1 MKKITD
7 FIVKFRNVF
16 LVLFVVLSG
25 ISLYLSTKVNI
36 NTDIMKYLPSTSE
49 TKQGYDIMHDDFPEE
64 DTSTLNV
71 MYKNLSKD
79 KKTSRLKEL
88 ESIKGVKSVEY
99 DDSSS
104 FNKDKYTLYIINVDD
119 YAESKTSKDVYDTVR
134 KEYKPFA
141 MSGSIYDKHKTILKI
156 SIVIGA
162 IICAMI
168 ILIIL
173 SDSYLEPFLYLIS
186 IGIAVF
192 INKGTN
198 IMFESVSEITESI
211 VAILQ
216 LALSMDYSIMLS
228 NRYKQECAKSKD
240 KVEAMKKALY
250 ASFSAISSSS
260 VTTVVGLLALIFM
273 SFTIGKDLG
282 LVLAKGVILSLVS
295 IFFCLPGLLLLFDKL
310 IQKTKKRPINFK
322 LGWLGAYSYKTRFAQ
337 LFAIVILFVVA
348 FIIKGNITTTY
359 TGSEQDEVGRVFDSN
374 NQMAIVYKNEYE
386 DIISNYCKTLE
397 RDEKIDQVL
406 CYSNTINEP
415 LSYNELNSKLSSL
428 GKDTSIDESLIKIIY
443 YNYYNKNTS
452 NKMTLDEFINFIR
465 SDIFTDEELSK
476 DITPSMK
483 ENINLLSNFTNKDKL
498 NKKRTIKE
506 ISELLN
512 ISYEDANSIFI
523 YYEAK
528 NANTKMTINEFTS
541 FLLNDV
547 SNDKTYSKE
556 LDKNTITKL
565 KRLNNF
571 TNKNNINKKMNSK
584 ELSNIFGI
592 DESLIK
598 QLFLFYNVTNESNTR
613 LTLNEFASIAL
624 SMSKDDMY
632 KSEFDENTINSLKLL
647 LTLSD
652 KRVVETPVDKETM
665 NSYFNL
671 LGIDNSLINNLYI
684 LYDGFNTNT
693 KLSLSEFASIALSLS
708 NQDEYKNYFDDN
720 TINELKEL
728 IALSTYK
735 DTILPNSK
743 LYEMFNIST
752 PVQYVLNN
760 YIEDN
765 TMSPYSFVNFLLN
778 TDAIKNNLNEEQVLS
793 LNKALFIMSN
803 KDTKY
808 SNTEINKVLNKNQLV
823 INMIYGV
830 KDNSTNTIPNISLKD
845 LFNFINTNKHDLNLF
860 VSFNNEIN
868 SKLSLA
874 ITIMNNLDTAFNYN
888 EISSII
894 NLDSSKVK
902 KIYGVYDYN
911 QGSTKLSPLEFS
923 NLIINNKD
931 NELLKGK
938 LNNNSLKELSLVRTV
953 MISTLN
959 NTKYDST
966 RLSNILNINKD
977 KMSLIFGLYDNKK
990 VTSNNNI
997 SLYNYVDFIVNNVM
1011 NNKDYSNKFDKS
1023 TKDKL
1028 TTILSVMNNSINGVK
1043 YTTGESFASLNKLS
1057 NDLDKSLIDLVYI
1070 YYGSSN
1076 NYDNNYKLT
1085 VEEVVNYLNDDILND
1100 KRFSSFMSD
1109 EMREKIVDAKEA
1121 INKAKNLLVSSN
1133 YSRLVI
1139 NSSYAPEDK
1148 ETYEFINRLEKDLG
1162 DKEGIYI
1169 VGHSSMAVEM
1179 SKTFDNE
1186 LNKITILTMLFIFV
1200 VVAFTFKDLIIPFVL
1215 VLIIQT
1221 AVYVTMSCI
1230 TISGG
1235 KVYFIALL
1243 IVQAILMGAT
1253 IDYAIVYTS
1262 YYLEGRKKMNIKDSV
1277 LNAYNKSI
1285 HTILSSSSILIIVTL
1300 VVANFA
1306 SAIAAKICETISE
1319 GTLAA
1324 VILILF
1330 VLPGVLAT
1338 CDKVICRK
1346 GYFKENKQTKKRHN
1360 NKLLTNK

>member
-7 FIVKFRNVF
+7 FIVKFRNIF
-16 LVLFVVLSG
+16 LVLFVILSG
-25 ISLYLSTKVNI
+25 FSLYLSTKVNI

-49 TKQGYDIMHDDFPEE
+49 TKQGYDIMEDSFPEE

-71 MYKNLSKD
+71 MYKNLSKE
-79 KKTSRLKEL
+79 KKSSRLKEL
-88 ESIKGVKSVEY
+88 ESIKGVKSVDY
-99 DDSSS
+99 DDSAS
-104 FNKDKYTLYIINVDD
+104 FNKDNYTLYIVNVDD
-119 YAESKTSKDVYDTVR
+119 SASSKTSKKVYDTVK

-141 MSGSIYDKHKTILKI
+141 MSGSIYEKHKTILKI

-162 IICAMI
+162 IVCAMI
-168 ILIIL
+168 ILVIL
-173 SDSYLEPFLYLIS
+173 SDSYVEPFLYLIS

-198 IMFESVSEITESI
+198 VMFSSVSEITESI

-228 NRYKQECAKSKD
+228 NRYKQECAKTKD

-282 LVLAKGVILSLVS
+282 IVLAKGVILSLVS
-295 IFFCLPGLLLLFDKL
+295 IFFCLPGLLLLFDKP

-322 LGWLGAYSYKTRFAQ
+322 LGWLGAYSYKTRFGQ
-337 LFAIVILFVVA
+337 LIAIIILFVVA
-348 FIIKGNITTTY
+348 FIVKGNITTTY
-359 TGSEQDEVGRVFDSN
+359 TGSEQDEVAKVFDAN
-374 NQMAIVYKNEYE
+374 NQIAIVYKNEYE
-386 DIISNYCKTLE
+386 DLISNYCKTLE
-397 RDEKIDQVL
+397 NDEKIDQVL

-415 LSYNELNSKLSSL
+415 LYYDELNSKLSSL
-428 GKDTSIDESLIKIIY
+428 GEEKNIDESLIKIIY
-443 YNYYNKNTS
+443 YNYYNKNNS

-465 SDIFTDEELSK
+465 SDIFTDEKFSK
-476 DITPSMK
+476 DITSDMK
-483 ENINLLSNFTNKDKL
+483 ENINLLSNFTNKEKL
-498 NKKRTIKE
+498 NKKRSIKE

-523 YYEAK
+523 YYESK
-528 NANTKMTINEFTS
+528 NVDTKMTINEFTN

-547 SNDKTYSKE
+547 LNDKTYSKE
-556 LDKNTITKL
+556 LDNNTVGKL
-565 KRLNNF
+565 RKLNNF
-571 TNKNNINKKMNSK
+571 TNKNIINKKMNSK

-592 DESLIK
+592 DEALIK
-598 QLFLFYNVTNESNTR
+598 KLFLFYNVTSDNNTR
-613 LTLNEFASIAL
+613 LTLNEFARTAL
-624 SMSKDDMY
+624 AMSEDNTY
-632 KSEFDENTINSLKLL
+632 KSEFDENSINSLKLL

-652 KRVVETPVDKETM
+652 KRAVETPVDIETM
-665 NSYFNL
+665 KVYFNL
-671 LGIDNSLINNLYI
+671 LGLDSSLINNLYI
-684 LYDGFNTNT
+684 LYDGTTTNT
-693 KLSLSEFASIALSLS
+693 KLTLSEFANIALTLS
-708 NQDEYKNYFDDN
+708 ENDEYKNYFNDS
-720 TINELKEL
+720 TIIELKEL
-728 IALSTYK
+728 VALSTYK

-752 PVQYVLNN
+752 PIQNVLNN
-760 YIEDN
+760 YIENN
-765 TMSPYSFVNFLLN
+765 TMSPYLFVNFLLN
-778 TDAIKNNLNEEQVLS
+778 TDSIKNNLSEEQIVS
-793 LNKALFIMSN
+793 LNKALFIMNN

-808 SNTEINKVLNKNQLV
+808 SNTEINSVLNNNQLV
-823 INMIYGV
+823 INMIYGI
-830 KDNSTNTIPNISLKD
+830 KDGSTNISLKD
-845 LFNFINTNKHDLNLF
+845 LFNFINNYKKDLSSF
-860 VSFNNEIN
+860 VTLNNEMN

-874 ITIMNNLDTAFNYN
+874 VTIMNNLDTTFDYN
-888 EISSII
+888 EVSSII

-902 KIYGVYDYN
+902 KIYGVYTYN
-911 QGSTKLSPLEFS
+911 QGNTKLSPLELS

-938 LNNNSLKELSLVRTV
+938 INRSSLEELSLVRTV
-953 MISTLN
+953 MISTNN

-966 RLSNILNINKD
+966 RLSKLLNMKKD

-990 VTSNNNI
+990 ITSNNNI

-1011 NNKDYSNKFDKS
+1011 NNKDYSDKFDES
-1023 TKDKL
+1023 TKNKL
-1028 TTILSVMNNSINGVK
+1028 TTILSVMNTSINGIK
-1043 YTTGESFASLNKLS
+1043 YTTNESFAVLSKLS
-1057 NDLDKSLIDLVYI
+1057 NDLDKSLIELVYI

-1085 VEEVVNYLNDDILND
+1085 VEEVVNYLNDDILTD
-1100 KRFSSFMSD
+1100 KRFSSFID
-1109 EMREKIVDAKEA
+1109 EDMKEKIVNAKDT
-1121 INKAKNLLVSSN
+1121 INKSKNLLVSSD
-1133 YSRLVI
+1133 YSRLVL
-1139 NSSYAPEDK
+1139 NTSYAPEDK
-1148 ETYEFINRLEKDLG
+1148 ETYKFINRLEKDLG

-1179 SKTFDNE
+1179 SKTFDAE
-1186 LNKITILTMLFIFV
+1186 LNKITVLTMIFIFV

-1262 YYLEGRKKMNIKDSV
+1262 YYLEGRKKMNVKDSI

-1330 VLPGVLAT
+1330 VLPGVLAS
-1338 CDKVICRK
+1338 CDKIICRK
-1346 GYFKENKQTKKRHN
+1346 GYFKENKKTKKHN
-1360 NKLLTNK
+1360 KNKILTNK